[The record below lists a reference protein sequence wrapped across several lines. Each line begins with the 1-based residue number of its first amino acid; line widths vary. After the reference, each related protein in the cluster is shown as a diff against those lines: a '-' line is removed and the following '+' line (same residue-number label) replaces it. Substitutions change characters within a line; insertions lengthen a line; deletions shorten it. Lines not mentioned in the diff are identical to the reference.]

1 MTCPDW
7 DYCSDCI
14 TSAPLDHHGHRFVPI
29 YDPLPVSGSALT
41 YKATARHFGVYCDG
55 PLCANKLRRSWISGD
70 RYKCAVCPD
79 TDFCA
84 ACESVPTNPHNQTHP
99 LIKIKSPIRNVHI
112 TTIEPDATNPRVMG
126 DAQIAPPAT
135 SNAATQVQTVADVK
149 PTEEFEPVEN
159 VEDLAEDVE
168 ELAELATSK
177 SVESVREPAK
187 EPAKESVSES
197 EPLLADFIREAI
209 QDGTVQV
216 AGASFTQTWFLV
228 NSSKTSWPA
237 GVQPQFTA
245 GDYMFVDP
253 EVINA
258 TTTGYE
264 VLPGQ
269 IASFSVNLKAPLH
282 TNRRHIS
289 YWRLTAPDGTKFG
302 SKLWCDIQVVDPTP
316 EEVKVEVKVE
326 EVKVEEVKVEEESA
340 TENKSEFEEVSDNAS
355 DSSQTSSQMI
365 FPRLPVESPVA
376 SVEDLSAGL
385 SGVRIETES
394 VPAVAVATPELR
406 ETIEED
412 SDEEIDVSS
421 IGDDLDSFL
430 TDDEYDV
437 LDASDEEAFEE
448 CERVV

>member
-41 YKATARHFGVYCDG
+41 YKAIVRHFGVYCDG
-55 PLCANKLRRSWISGD
+55 PLCANKLRRSWINGD

-99 LIKIKSPIRNVHI
+99 LIKIKTPIRNVHI
-112 TTIEPDATNPRVMG
+112 TTIEPDATNSRVMG

-149 PTEEFEPVEN
+149 PTEEFELVVGNVEEPTEN
-159 VEDLAEDVE
+159 VEELAENVE

-177 SVESVREPAK
+177 SVESVREPVK
-187 EPAKESVSES
+187 EPVKES
-197 EPLLADFIREAI
+197 EPLLADFIRETI
-209 QDGTVQV
+209 PDGTVQV

-228 NSSKTSWPA
+228 NSSKISWPV

-253 EVINA
+253 EAINA
-258 TTTGYE
+258 TTTEYE

-289 YWRLTAPDGTKFG
+289 YWRLTALDGTRFG

-316 EEVKVEVKVE
+316 EK
-326 EVKVEEVKVEEESA
+326 VKVEEVKVEEEYA
-340 TENKSEFEEVSDNAS
+340 AENKLELEEVSDNAS
-355 DSSQTSSQMI
+355 DNSQTSSQMI
-365 FPRLPVESPVA
+365 FPRLPVESPIA

-385 SGVRIETES
+385 FGVRIETVS
-394 VPAVAVATPELR
+394 VPAVAVANLELR
-406 ETIEED
+406 GTIEED
-412 SDEEIDVSS
+412 SDEEEIDVSS

>member
-29 YDPLPVSGSALT
+29 YDPLPVTGSTLN
-41 YKATARHFGVYCDG
+41 YKAVVRHFGVYCDG
-55 PLCANKLRRSWISGD
+55 PLCAGKLCRSWINGD

-99 LIKIKSPIRNVHI
+99 LIKLKTPIRNVHV
-112 TTIEPDATNPRVMG
+112 TTMEPDAANVRVMG
-126 DAQIAPPAT
+126 DAQITPPAT

-149 PTEEFEPVEN
+149 PTEESGPAEKAEESEPAEN
-159 VEDLAEDVE
+159 AEEPE
-168 ELAELATSK
+168 EPAELAASM
-177 SVESVREPAK
+177 SVESVRELVKAP
-187 EPAKESVSES
+187 
-197 EPLLADFIREAI
+197 EPLQADFLRETI
-209 QDGTVQV
+209 PDGTVKV
-216 AGASFTQTWFLV
+216 ANESFMQTWFLAN
-228 NSSKTSWPA
+228 NSNTSWPA

-245 GDYMFVDP
+245 GDLMFNP
-253 EVINA
+253 EAINA
-258 TTTGYE
+258 TTIEHE

-269 IASFSVNLKAPLH
+269 VVSFSVDLKAPLY
-282 TNRRHIS
+282 TNRRYIS
-289 YWRLTAPDGTKFG
+289 YWRLTAPDGTRFG
-302 SKLWCDIQVVDPTP
+302 SRLWCDIKVVDPTP
-316 EEVKVEVKVE
+316 KEVKVE
-326 EVKVEEVKVEEESA
+326 EIKVEEESVA
-340 TENKSEFEEVSDNAS
+340 ESKSDFEEVSDNTN
-355 DSSQTSSQMI
+355 DISQTSSQMI

-385 SGVRIETES
+385 SGVRIEVES
-394 VPAVAVATPELR
+394 VPAVSVASSER
-406 ETIEED
+406 EGTIEED
-412 SDEEIDVSS
+412 SDEEEIDISS